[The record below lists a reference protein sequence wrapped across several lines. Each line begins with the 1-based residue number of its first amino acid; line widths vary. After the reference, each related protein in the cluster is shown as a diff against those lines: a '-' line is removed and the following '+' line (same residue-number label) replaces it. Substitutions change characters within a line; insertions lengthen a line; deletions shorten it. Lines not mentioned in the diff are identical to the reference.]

1 MLNRPDP
8 IVTPGSDRLRRNR
21 LAVSDSSDQDDQ
33 SKYGSVVKSNHG
45 LAPSEVDFH
54 SFSEREE
61 ELDVNNEEHIVAQQ
75 NDQNPNPSEPM
86 ESDSADPVEDSLESD
101 PDDNLPLAEL
111 VRRNKRQRSGSSEE
125 EEIPEFELRKRMK
138 RREER
143 LAEINAVVWV

>member
-1 MLNRPDP
+1 M
-8 IVTPGSDRLRRNR
+8 TPGSNRLRRNR
-21 LAVSDSSDQDDQ
+21 LAVSDSSDHDDQ
-33 SKYGSVVKSNHG
+33 SEYGSVVESNHG

-61 ELDVNNEEHIVAQQ
+61 ELNVNNVAQQ
-75 NDQNPNPSEPM
+75 NDQNPNSSEPM
-86 ESDSADPVEDSLESD
+86 ESDGADPVEDSLESD
-101 PDDNLPLAEL
+101 SDDNLPLAEL

-125 EEIPEFELRKRMK
+125 GEIPELELRKRLK

>member
-21 LAVSDSSDQDDQ
+21 LAVSDSCDQDDQ
-33 SKYGSVVKSNHG
+33 SEYGSVLKSNHG

-86 ESDSADPVEDSLESD
+86 EI
-101 PDDNLPLAEL
+101 
-111 VRRNKRQRSGSSEE
+111 G
-125 EEIPEFELRKRMK
+125 
-138 RREER
+138 
-143 LAEINAVVWV
+143 